1 MKSKI
6 RKVSALVLVLVI
18 ITTVALPGVVH
29 AHEEEENYWQ
39 VIYTISSKGP
49 PICFYTIVEYWVA
62 GLTGIMMYD
71 IQSYP
76 TYCPPNCDRH

>member
-39 VIYTISSKGP
+39 VMYIIPGNGNP
-49 PICFYTIVEYWVA
+49 CFITVVEYWVA

-71 IQSYP
+71 IQTYP
-76 TYCPPNCDRH
+76 TQCPVGCNNH